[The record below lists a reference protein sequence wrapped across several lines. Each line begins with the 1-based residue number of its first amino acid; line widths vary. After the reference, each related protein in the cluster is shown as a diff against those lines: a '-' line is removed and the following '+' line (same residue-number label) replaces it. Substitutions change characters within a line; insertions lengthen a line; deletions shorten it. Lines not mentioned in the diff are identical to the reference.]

1 MNFTCRAESN
11 ANEQTLLILLI
22 SIEFGT
28 FEVWLFQ
35 GVPEK
40 KLFKSRVASQKIA
53 LLFRVCVIYH

>member
-1 MNFTCRAESN
+1 MMIRIYINLSQIKIAELCNHFVIQYNFE
-11 ANEQTLLILLI
+11 
-22 SIEFGT
+22 
-28 FEVWLFQ
+28 FQ

>member
-28 FEVWLFQ
+28 FEVWPSPKVHYTIQ
-35 GVPEK
+35 
-40 KLFKSRVASQKIA
+40 
-53 LLFRVCVIYH
+53 